1 MYDIFLPSVT
11 VNEPSLKETEQ
22 PPSVSTATEG
32 ICFSSFPRYV
42 PNMRYVSPV
51 PQSHVVTAKRRP
63 YVALPAL
70 ETFTVIAFEFEKCPK
85 FANVFLLF
93 NNKQEHKTSV
103 LKAKFLKRLF
113 RKKLCICLDC
123 QILCE
128 EFAVRFYHDKYHLW
142 QNILL

>member
-11 VNEPSLKETEQ
+11 ANEPSLKETEQ

-32 ICFSSFPRYV
+32 ICFSSVPRYV
-42 PNMRYVSPV
+42 PNMRYVLPV

-93 NNKQEHKTSV
+93 YSAEKYFQSV
-103 LKAKFLKRLF
+103 QALLFLF
-113 RKKLCICLDC
+113 RRIA
-123 QILCE
+123 ILSLPKE
-128 EFAVRFYHDKYHLW
+128 KAS
-142 QNILL
+142 

>member
-1 MYDIFLPSVT
+1 MHDIFLPSVT

-32 ICFSSFPRYV
+32 ICFSSVPRYV
-42 PNMRYVSPV
+42 PNVRYVSPV
-51 PQSHVVTAKRRP
+51 FQSHMVTAKRRP

-93 NNKQEHKTSV
+93 YLYPVTKCTVAFFSVINK
-103 LKAKFLKRLF
+103 AC
-113 RKKLCICLDC
+113 RK
-123 QILCE
+123 
-128 EFAVRFYHDKYHLW
+128 
-142 QNILL
+142 

>member
-11 VNEPSLKETEQ
+11 VNEPSLKETEH

-32 ICFSSFPRYV
+32 ICFSLAPRYV

-63 YVALPAL
+63 YTALSAL
-70 ETFTVIAFEFEKCPK
+70 EAFTVIAFEFERCLK

-93 NNKQEHKTSV
+93 YSESGDTFKSS
-103 LKAKFLKRLF
+103 
-113 RKKLCICLDC
+113 
-123 QILCE
+123 
-128 EFAVRFYHDKYHLW
+128 
-142 QNILL
+142 LLE

>member
-32 ICFSSFPRYV
+32 ICFSLVPRYV

-63 YVALPAL
+63 YTAFPAL
-70 ETFTVIAFEFEKCPK
+70 ETFTVIASEFEKCSK

-93 NNKQEHKTSV
+93 DIQKIAPEGAN
-103 LKAKFLKRLF
+103 
-113 RKKLCICLDC
+113 
-123 QILCE
+123 
-128 EFAVRFYHDKYHLW
+128 
-142 QNILL
+142 

>member
-32 ICFSSFPRYV
+32 ICFSSVPRYI
-42 PNMRYVSPV
+42 PNVRYVSPV

-63 YVALPAL
+63 YIALPAL

-93 NNKQEHKTSV
+93 KIKQYVLIHLLQVSHNKHKGSNN
-103 LKAKFLKRLF
+103 
-113 RKKLCICLDC
+113 
-123 QILCE
+123 
-128 EFAVRFYHDKYHLW
+128 
-142 QNILL
+142 LLRYQHH

>member
-11 VNEPSLKETEQ
+11 ANEPSLKETEQ

-32 ICFSSFPRYV
+32 ICFSSVPRYV
-42 PNMRYVSPV
+42 PNMRYVLPV

-93 NNKQEHKTSV
+93 CRNRFPIFDITISDFSCVDVSV
-103 LKAKFLKRLF
+103 YDCYAPSVIGSILI
-113 RKKLCICLDC
+113 RKKDTISS
-123 QILCE
+123 
-128 EFAVRFYHDKYHLW
+128 FARLTGYA
-142 QNILL
+142 I

>member
-32 ICFSSFPRYV
+32 ICFSSVPRYI
-42 PNMRYVSPV
+42 PNVRYVSPV

-63 YVALPAL
+63 YIALPAL

-93 NNKQEHKTSV
+93 YSESGDTFNPS
-103 LKAKFLKRLF
+103 
-113 RKKLCICLDC
+113 
-123 QILCE
+123 
-128 EFAVRFYHDKYHLW
+128 
-142 QNILL
+142 LLE

>member
-11 VNEPSLKETEQ
+11 VNEPSLKETEH

-32 ICFSSFPRYV
+32 ICFSLAPRYV

-63 YVALPAL
+63 YTALSAL
-70 ETFTVIAFEFEKCPK
+70 EAFTVIAFEFERCLK

-93 NNKQEHKTSV
+93 Y
-103 LKAKFLKRLF
+103 LKFSNVKPYPK
-113 RKKLCICLDC
+113 
-123 QILCE
+123 
-128 EFAVRFYHDKYHLW
+128 
-142 QNILL
+142 

>member
-32 ICFSSFPRYV
+32 ICFSSVPRYI
-42 PNMRYVSPV
+42 PNVRYVSPV

-63 YVALPAL
+63 YIALPAL

-93 NNKQEHKTSV
+93 CNRNFLPIAPGSTIYFSRNKS
-103 LKAKFLKRLF
+103 F
-113 RKKLCICLDC
+113 ICDC
-123 QILCE
+123 SKGNSDIP
-128 EFAVRFYHDKYHLW
+128 FVGTFVMS
-142 QNILL
+142 

>member
-32 ICFSSFPRYV
+32 ICFSLVPRYV

-51 PQSHVVTAKRRP
+51 LQSHVVTAKRRP
-63 YVALPAL
+63 YTALSAL
-70 ETFTVIAFEFEKCPK
+70 ETFTVIAFKFEKYPK

-93 NNKQEHKTSV
+93 NEDFFPCSTGQS
-103 LKAKFLKRLF
+103 
-113 RKKLCICLDC
+113 
-123 QILCE
+123 
-128 EFAVRFYHDKYHLW
+128 
-142 QNILL
+142 